1 MQEMQLQTLDFA
13 AIARTDGQNRSQN
26 TPVPGDIL
34 PEHAESTFASVFG
47 AQSGTSKPNV
57 EHTDVVMAGVAM
69 VGGND
74 QMTQTSAKD
83 VFDGLAVVAG
93 ESTTTSDES
102 IELSDTP
109 DAGFEPE
116 TIPFYGQQIDKSQI
130 DKPLSIQPLAV
141 TSVEVRFAWQGDD
154 RPNTPLSVASSTV
167 DKNQPFIAGVELD
180 AKEGAAQNPTD
191 EITGL
196 SLGEAEAD
204 FSVEQIGN
212 EVHSEQKAQNGSGS
226 LDFLNRPEN
235 QGNTPQATA
244 VPSHTSE
251 VSTGAMAGQGRSFDD
266 AAYKNDSLKSTVANS
281 KILRL
286 EPSTGGAATMS
297 RNETALFDMN
307 FAPDDTVSDTD
318 QSTISKA
325 VEKPSAPPETTA
337 HANAKLAISSVLL
350 QADTTTEQTSE
361 SQSNSILTVKDDEG
375 RLDSD
380 LIGPKVGT
388 EPLKVTAGQT
398 GTLPNPSVLEK
409 TTLTP
414 LMSEGVPETVSHIE
428 APKAATE
435 TPTFAQQNTLQAK
448 GGTEQS
454 AAAHVATQQNDGDAH
469 IGRHSDGAAAE
480 KAQQDDD
487 RTEITTRATATPGTS
502 TVASSALV
510 MSQITP
516 LTHAEAEEL
525 KAGVEGISER
535 LGEQAH
541 VLSAADRANEADSPV
556 SMATKADLPTRVA
569 MQLADA
575 ARQLPDRPVE
585 ITLSPEELG
594 KVRLSFQ
601 LSENGA
607 MHVVIAAERAETLDL
622 LRRNIDS
629 LMTEFRDLGYE
640 NSGFSFQSFD
650 QGSQGGDQQ
659 KFDSSE
665 GTSAESLNAMP
676 PAPNPQ
682 IQPVRLS
689 LDATS
694 GMDLRL

>member
-34 PEHAESTFASVFG
+34 PEHPFASVFG
-47 AQSGTSKPNV
+47 GQGDTAKPEV
-57 EHTDVVMAGVAM
+57 KQGGGDAAMPGVAM
-69 VGGND
+69 VAGHG
-74 QMTQTSAKD
+74 QMMQTSAKD
-83 VFDGLAVVAG
+83 VFDGLTVVAG
-93 ESTTTSDES
+93 ERTTTNDES
-102 IELSDTP
+102 YELSDTP
-109 DAGFEPE
+109 DDGFAPE
-116 TIPFYGQQIDKSQI
+116 TIPFDGRQVDKA
-130 DKPLSIQPLAV
+130 LLVQPFTT
-141 TSVEVRFAWQGDD
+141 TSVEVRFAPQGDD
-154 RPNTPLSVASSTV
+154 RPNTPLSVTSSEV
-167 DKNQPFIAGVELD
+167 DNTPSFTKNIELESKED
-180 AKEGAAQNPTD
+180 ATQNPAD
-191 EITGL
+191 EIADL
-196 SLGEAEAD
+196 FLGKAEAD
-204 FSVEQIGN
+204 FPVEQTGN
-212 EVHSEQKAQNGSGS
+212 EVHSAQNGQNGSGS
-226 LDFLNRPEN
+226 LDFLNHPEN

-244 VPSHTSE
+244 TPSHTSE
-251 VSTGAMAGQGRSFDD
+251 VSTGEMTGQGRSFDA
-266 AAYKNDSLKSTVANS
+266 AAYKNESLKSTVARS
-281 KILRL
+281 KTIHL
-286 EPSTGGAATMS
+286 EPSKDGELKIS
-297 RNETALFDMN
+297 RNETVLLGMN
-307 FAPDDTVSDTD
+307 FASDDAVPDVD

-325 VEKPSAPPETTA
+325 VEKPSARSEA
-337 HANAKLAISSVLL
+337 AGHANAKPAISSVLL

-361 SQSNSILTVKDDEG
+361 SQSDDILTVKDDKV

-388 EPLKVTAGQT
+388 EPLKATAGQI
-398 GTLPNPSVLEK
+398 GTLPNPSGLEK

-414 LMSEGVPETVSHIE
+414 LMSEGVSETASSIE

-435 TPTFAQQNTLQAK
+435 TQTFTQQNTLQAK

-454 AAAHVATQQNDGDAH
+454 ATAHVATQQNDGDAH

-480 KAQQDDD
+480 KARQDGDGTD
-487 RTEITTRATATPGTS
+487 IATRATAILSTS
-502 TVASSALV
+502 TVAPSALV
-510 MSQITP
+510 VSQITP

-541 VLSAADRANEADSPV
+541 VLSSADRANEPNSPV

-607 MHVVIAAERAETLDL
+607 IHVVIAAERGETLDL

-629 LMTEFRDLGYE
+629 LMTEFQDLGYE

-665 GTSAESLNAMP
+665 GTSAESLSATP
-676 PAPNPQ
+676 PASNPH
-682 IQPVRLS
+682 IQPVRLA